1 MNEII
6 LIILPITIFL
16 IAYLF
21 KKYSILMSLT
31 GDYHQKFAAKE
42 NVPLVGGI
50 FILFGICFL
59 FFNILNYQI
68 IYFFLIFLLGF
79 LSDYKILKSPKIRFF
94 LQLIIII
101 TFIIS
106 ANLEINGTR
115 ILFLDNLLRNQYFH
129 YLFILF
135 CIMILVNGCNF
146 IDGLNTLLIGYFILL
161 SIFLY
166 KLNLLQTT
174 GLGSDLILQW
184 IMILIF
190 LYFFNFFRKIFMGD
204 TGAYLL
210 GLIYSFLTIKIYM
223 NNPNISPYFIIVLL
237 WYPCFEILF
246 SILRKFKFKKS
257 PIKPDT
263 KHLHQLVFFYISKTF
278 KINDNVNNT
287 LSANLIN
294 FYNLLIF
301 GIASLNINNSQLQ
314 IFILLISIFLY
325 CYIYLKLFLFRYRRS

>member
-1 MNEII
+1 
-6 LIILPITIFL
+6 
-16 IAYLF
+16 
-21 KKYSILMSLT
+21 
-31 GDYHQKFAAKE
+31 
-42 NVPLVGGI
+42 
-50 FILFGICFL
+50 
-59 FFNILNYQI
+59 
-68 IYFFLIFLLGF
+68 
-79 LSDYKILKSPKIRFF
+79 
-94 LQLIIII
+94 
-101 TFIIS
+101 
-106 ANLEINGTR
+106 
-115 ILFLDNLLRNQYFH
+115 
-129 YLFILF
+129 
-135 CIMILVNGCNF
+135 
-146 IDGLNTLLIGYFILL
+146 
-161 SIFLY
+161 
-166 KLNLLQTT
+166 
-174 GLGSDLILQW
+174 
-184 IMILIF
+184 
-190 LYFFNFFRKIFMGD
+190 
-204 TGAYLL
+204 
-210 GLIYSFLTIKIYM
+210 M